1 MIIQLQKNTPPKS
14 GVVLFEVIL
23 ALVLFSFAAII
34 IANSFSS
41 SLRSVDR
48 MRNDLDATNLAI
60 STLSE
65 IELGIKPIE
74 TSPPTEFEEPFEKW
88 TWQIETTKPNE
99 DLDMGGGLT
108 LVEVIIINEDLGRE
122 TRIARMIRSPA
133 EIQFLND

>member
-23 ALVLFSFAAII
+23 ALVLFSYAAII

-48 MRNDLDATNLAI
+48 MRNDLDASNLAI

>member
-48 MRNDLDATNLAI
+48 MRNDLDASNLAI

-74 TSPPTEFEEPFEKW
+74 TSPPTKFEEPFEKW

-99 DLDMGGGLT
+99 DLDMGGDLT

>member
-48 MRNDLDATNLAI
+48 MRNDLDASNLAI

-88 TWQIETTKPNE
+88 TWQIEATKPNE

-122 TRIARMIRSPA
+122 TRIARMILPPA
-133 EIQFLND
+133 EIQSLNY

>member
-48 MRNDLDATNLAI
+48 MRNDLDASNLAI

-65 IELGIKPIE
+65 IELGIE
-74 TSPPTEFEEPFEKW
+74 TDIPREWVPKTALNMWLNS
-88 TWQIETTKPNE
+88 
-99 DLDMGGGLT
+99 MGPSYFH
-108 LVEVIIINEDLGRE
+108 R
-122 TRIARMIRSPA
+122 
-133 EIQFLND
+133 

>member
-48 MRNDLDATNLAI
+48 MRNDLDASNLAI

-122 TRIARMIRSPA
+122 TRIARMIRTPA
-133 EIQFLND
+133 EIQSLND

>member
-1 MIIQLQKNTPPKS
+1 MIFRLRKNSTLRA
-14 GVVLFEVIL
+14 GAVLFEVVL

-48 MRNDLDATNLAI
+48 MRYDLDAANLAI

-65 IELGIKPIE
+65 IELGIKPVE
-74 TSPPTEFEEPFEKW
+74 TSPPTEFEVPFEKW

-99 DLDMGGGLT
+99 DLNMGGGLT
-108 LVEVIIINEDLGRE
+108 LVEVIVLNEELGRE
-122 TRIARMIRSPA
+122 TRIARMIRAPT
-133 EIQFLND
+133 EIQTTND

>member
-48 MRNDLDATNLAI
+48 MRNDLDASNLAI

-122 TRIARMIRSPA
+122 TRIARMIRPAA
-133 EIQFLND
+133 EIQSLND

>member
-48 MRNDLDATNLAI
+48 MRNDLDASNLAI

-74 TSPPTEFEEPFEKW
+74 TYPPTEFEEPFEKW

-99 DLDMGGGLT
+99 DLDMGGDLT

>member
-1 MIIQLQKNTPPKS
+1 MIIQLQKNSLPKS

-48 MRNDLDATNLAI
+48 MRNDLDASNLAI

-99 DLDMGGGLT
+99 DLDMGRGLT
-108 LVEVIIINEDLGRE
+108 LVEVIITNEDLGRE
-122 TRIARMIRSPA
+122 TRIARMIRPPA
-133 EIQFLND
+133 ETQFLND